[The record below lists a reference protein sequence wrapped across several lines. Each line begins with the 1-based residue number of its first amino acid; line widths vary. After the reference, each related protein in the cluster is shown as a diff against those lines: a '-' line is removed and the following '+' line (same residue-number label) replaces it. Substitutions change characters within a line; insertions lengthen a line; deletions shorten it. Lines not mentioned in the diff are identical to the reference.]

1 MRRAVMSGGGF
12 FAIPRIIS
20 AAIFAPVLAAVVSVN
35 ALADGP
41 PKLPRGK
48 GATCVEPLDVMR
60 RNHMDFLNH
69 ERDLTVRGGIRGRK
83 HSLVGCIACH
93 AQRDGHGD
101 FIRIDAPGQFC
112 HACHEFTGVK
122 MDCFE
127 CHAAVPDTSA
137 SHAAAPPFVPPRRG
151 GYGGET
157 RP

>member
-1 MRRAVMSGGGF
+1 MRRAAASGGGL
-12 FAIPRIIS
+12 FATPRIAA
-20 AAIFAPVLAAVVSVN
+20 AAICATLLAAVVSVG
-35 ALADGP
+35 ALADGM

-48 GATCVEPLDVMR
+48 GPACVEPLDVMR

-83 HSLVGCIACH
+83 HSLAGCIACH

-127 CHAAVPDTSA
+127 CHAAVPDTA
-137 SHAAAPPFVPPRRG
+137 ANHAAALDSTPAGGTWEEPR
-151 GYGGET
+151 
-157 RP
+157 P